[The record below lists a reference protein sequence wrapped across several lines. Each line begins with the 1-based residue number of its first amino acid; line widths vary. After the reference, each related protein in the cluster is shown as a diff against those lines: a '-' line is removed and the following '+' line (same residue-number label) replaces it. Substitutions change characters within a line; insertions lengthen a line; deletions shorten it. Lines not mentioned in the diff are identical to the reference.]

1 MRPLLA
7 LCMGDHNGIGPEV
20 VLKSA
25 PHLPAGS
32 RVHGSR
38 RVFERLSADLG
49 LALRSD
55 ISWLDT
61 APLQE
66 TDIRYGVPDAI
77 SGEAAMACVRAAV
90 LDCVEGRASAMITAP
105 LSKEAIAMAG
115 YPFPGHTEYLRE
127 LTGSTDVG
135 MLLVGPDLRVGLV
148 TIHQPLATVSE
159 SLNPEAVLRRIRM
172 LRSTLRNDFGIPT
185 PRIAVLGLNPHAGDG
200 GVLGHEEERVIVPAI
215 RAAVEDGI
223 DASGP
228 YPADGF
234 FGSRAYRRFDA
245 VLAMYHDQGLIPF
258 KTLSFHDG
266 VNVTVG
272 LPIIRTSPDHGT
284 AYDIAGTGQADP
296 ASMISAITCACTI
309 YRHRYDA
316 SYA

>member
-7 LCMGDHNGIGPEV
+7 LSMGDHTGIGPEV

-32 RVHGSR
+32 RVHGSL
-38 RVFERLSADLG
+38 RVFERLSATLDLP
-49 LALRSD
+49 LRSD
-55 ISWLDT
+55 ITWLDT
-61 APLQE
+61 AHVRNA
-66 TDIRYGVPDAI
+66 DIRHGVPDAR
-77 SGEAAMACVRAAV
+77 SGEAAMACVRAATM
-90 LDCVEGRASAMITAP
+90 DCMEGRASAMITAP
-105 LSKEAIAMAG
+105 LSKEAISMAG

-127 LTGSTDVG
+127 LTGATDVG
-135 MLLVGPDLRVGLV
+135 MLLVGPDLRVGLA
-148 TIHQPLATVSE
+148 TIHQPLATVSQ
-159 SLNPEAVLRRIRM
+159 SLSAEVVFGRIRM
-172 LRSTLRNDFGIPT
+172 LRSTLRNDFGIPG

-200 GVLGHEEERVIVPAI
+200 GVLGHEEEEVIVPAL
-215 RAAVEDGI
+215 RAAVADGI
-223 DASGP
+223 DATGP

-284 AYDIAGTGQADP
+284 AFDIAGTGQADP

-309 YRHRYDA
+309 HRHRYDA

>member
-1 MRPLLA
+1 
-7 LCMGDHNGIGPEV
+7 
-20 VLKSA
+20 
-25 PHLPAGS
+25 
-32 RVHGSR
+32 
-38 RVFERLSADLG
+38 
-49 LALRSD
+49 
-55 ISWLDT
+55 
-61 APLQE
+61 
-66 TDIRYGVPDAI
+66 
-77 SGEAAMACVRAAV
+77 
-90 LDCVEGRASAMITAP
+90 
-105 LSKEAIAMAG
+105 
-115 YPFPGHTEYLRE
+115 
-127 LTGSTDVG
+127 
-135 MLLVGPDLRVGLV
+135 
-148 TIHQPLATVSE
+148 
-159 SLNPEAVLRRIRM
+159 M

-228 YPADGF
+228 YPDDGF

-272 LPIIRTSPDHGT
+272 LPIILTSPDHGT

-296 ASMISAITCACTI
+296 ASIISAITCACTI

>member
-1 MRPLLA
+1 
-7 LCMGDHNGIGPEV
+7 MGDHNGIGPEV

-25 PHLPAGS
+25 SHLPAGS
-32 RVHGSR
+32 RVHGSL
-38 RVFERLSADLG
+38 RVFERLSDELG
-49 LALRSD
+49 LPLRSD
-55 ISWLDT
+55 IHWMDT
-61 APLQE
+61 VPLRDS
-66 TDIRYGVPDAI
+66 DIRYGAPSVI
-77 SGEAAMACVRAAV
+77 SGETAMACVRAAAADC
-90 LDCVEGRASAMITAP
+90 LDGRSTAMVTAP
-105 LSKEAIAMAG
+105 LSKQAISLAG
-115 YPFPGHTEYLRE
+115 YPYPGHTEYLQAI
-127 LTGSTDVG
+127 TGTADVG

-159 SLNPEAVLRRIRM
+159 SLNTASVLRRIRM
-172 LRSTLRNDFGIPT
+172 IDSAMRTDFGILK

-200 GVLGHEEERVIVPAI
+200 GVLGHEEEQVIGPAI
-215 RAAVEDGI
+215 RHAVEDGL

-228 YPADGF
+228 FPADGF
-234 FGSRAYRRFDA
+234 FGSRSYRHYDA

-266 VNVTVG
+266 VNMTIG

-309 YRHRYDA
+309 HRHRYDA
-316 SYA
+316 PHA